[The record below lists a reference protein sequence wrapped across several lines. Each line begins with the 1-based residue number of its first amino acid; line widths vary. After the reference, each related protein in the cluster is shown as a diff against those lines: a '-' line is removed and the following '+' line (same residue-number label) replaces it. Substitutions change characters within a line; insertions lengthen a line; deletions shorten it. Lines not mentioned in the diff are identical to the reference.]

1 MDTRGVGG
9 CHFSVKKV
17 IKKLKK
23 VKKKVKN
30 SLNFSF
36 LGWVGGVLIE
46 KKAKIRQINNIVFNI

>member
-1 MDTRGVGG
+1 MAG
-9 CHFSVKKV
+9 CHFLVKKV

>member
-1 MDTRGVGG
+1 MGG

-17 IKKLKK
+17 IKKL
-23 VKKKVKN
+23 KKVKN